1 MSTLFP
7 PQATGGNPYTVTDNL
22 SNLIQTA
29 YDRKVRLAFRSE
41 PLFRM
46 FADTKVVNQTQPG
59 STVVFSIHKELPI
72 AIAPLDELNDGDG
85 ASIDNPTQV
94 EVQVKRY
101 GSYTIYTEE
110 LMAFAFDDALAANVT
125 NQIRNNQ
132 ADSLDTIVG
141 RILLAGVN
149 NHVLLTSSYVTET
162 AAELYTGGKPTFTG
176 STNVVTNYVGTVPTA
191 TVKAAGDVFVE
202 AVQNIV
208 AELRSASVP
217 AKDGVYYTA
226 LMHPKVAAQFRAVT
240 DAAAWRDT
248 LKHTDPSLILK
259 GEIGVFEGVRVI
271 ESPRIPVEVV
281 DGVTIYN
288 TVIMGAEAL
297 AEVVVKEPTVIVD
310 GTIPDP
316 YNRKTA
322 IGWTGLI
329 GWNLFRPESLHVIK
343 SAGASTVA
351 TGTLPAFTV
360 GETEQ
365 SAYAAAVEA
374 AGFTNVSFAGTE
386 AGENTPGT
394 VAEVFNT
401 DTDEQYEGGETLP
414 LDTPLVIVEY
424 SVISES

>member
-141 RILLAGVN
+141 RILLGGVN
-149 NHVLLTSSYVTET
+149 NHILLADEYVTET
-162 AAELYTGGKPTFTG
+162 AAELYTGGKPTFVG
-176 STNVVTNYVGTVPTA
+176 STNEVSNYAGTVPTA
-191 TVKAAGDVFVE
+191 TVKTNGASFAE
-202 AVQNIV
+202 AVQDVV

-217 AKDGVYYTA
+217 AKDGTYYTA

-240 DAAAWRDT
+240 DPAAWRET
-248 LKHTDPSLILK
+248 LKYTDPSMILK
-259 GEIGVFEGVRVI
+259 GEIGVYEGVRII
-271 ESPRIPVEVV
+271 ESPRVPVEVV
-281 DGVTIYN
+281 DGVTVYN
-288 TVIMGAEAL
+288 TIVMGAEAL

-343 SAGASTVA
+343 TAAVVSVPSA
-351 TGTLPAFTV
+351 TLPAFTV
-360 GETEQ
+360 NETV
-365 SAYAAAVEA
+365 AADYVAALSA
-374 AGFTNVSFAGTE
+374 AGFTNISEATVTNSGTDTE
-386 AGENTPGT
+386 GT
-394 VAEVFNT
+394 VAEVMNVT
-401 DTDEQYEGGETLP
+401 TEEQYEGGETLP
-414 LDTPLVIVEY
+414 LDTAIGVVAFGAAE
-424 SVISES
+424 